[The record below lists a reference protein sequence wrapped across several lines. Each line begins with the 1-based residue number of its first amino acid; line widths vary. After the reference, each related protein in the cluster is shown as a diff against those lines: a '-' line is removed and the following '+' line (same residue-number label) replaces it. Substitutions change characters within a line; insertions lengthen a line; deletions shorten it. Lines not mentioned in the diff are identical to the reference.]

1 MICIIIPKEKNNFGN
16 INILFNFEKQSTF
29 KMSTQQEQ
37 LNALKDIRQMMDRSS
52 RFISL
57 SGLSGVF
64 AGVIALI
71 GAYFA
76 NDEINKFIGKRGDG
90 YGVDG

>member
-1 MICIIIPKEKNNFGN
+1 MNSPE
-16 INILFNFEKQSTF
+16 
-29 KMSTQQEQ
+29 EQ
-37 LNALKDIRQMMDRSS
+37 LNTLKDIRQMMDRSS

-76 NDEINKFIGKRGDG
+76 KR
-90 YGVDG
+90 

>member
-1 MICIIIPKEKNNFGN
+1 
-16 INILFNFEKQSTF
+16 
-29 KMSTQQEQ
+29 MSNSEEQ
-37 LNALKDIRQMMDRSS
+37 LNALKDIRNMMDRSS

-64 AGVIALI
+64 AGFIALI

-76 NDEINKFIGKRGDG
+76 NDEIDKFITLAFSVGK
-90 YGVDG
+90 